1 MERLPTMYGIV
12 DEYERGVGTVGS
24 SDQNAILAC
33 WHPCRVEWTK
43 SKEDFMSLPDR
54 PFAGA
59 PVIPYMTALFTETDD
74 SPIPH
79 CVRSS
84 CTNLCIYTCQKERT
98 WYCRTEVQTL
108 DGPLWIRT
116 VPSGFWFKKKKK
128 SRFIFPLCVAAIV
141 HLFLYIYLIWS
152 ELTKN
157 TNSLSNKYKIL

>member
-33 WHPCRVEWTK
+33 WHPCRVERTK

-108 DGPLWIRT
+108 DCPLWIRT

-128 SRFIFPLCVAAIV
+128 IKVYFSIMCSSNCTSFFI
-141 HLFLYIYLIWS
+141 YIFNMVR
-152 ELTKN
+152 TDK
-157 TNSLSNKYKIL
+157 KYKFFIK